1 MKKTEINETDKF
13 CFCSKKT
20 DKDPFLEI
28 SFILI
33 KKKPMQSDFYLDF
46 VPAPAKIGRL
56 LMYAILKWP
65 KT

>member
-1 MKKTEINETDKF
+1 MTDFWK
-13 CFCSKKT
+13 SVYPK
-20 DKDPFLEI
+20 
-28 SFILI
+28 

-56 LMYAILKWP
+56 LIYAILKWP